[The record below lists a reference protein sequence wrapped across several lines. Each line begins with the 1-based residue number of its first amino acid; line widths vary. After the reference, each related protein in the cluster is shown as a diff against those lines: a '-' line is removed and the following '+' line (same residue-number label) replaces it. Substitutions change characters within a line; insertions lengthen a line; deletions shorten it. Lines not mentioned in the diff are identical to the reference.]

1 MPDEV
6 LPAVEPDQLVTVGQG
21 RLANLLTALVVAR
34 KQLDPSAHDH
44 GRSAVCHALRATV
57 DYISGVADKRP
68 DLVVPLRVLLYGL
81 KNLDDGI
88 VVSLLKAKTFGNRPP
103 DPTSTRLFRADA
115 AVLMQLKFEEGS
127 KLDVAGGIVA
137 RHLNRLGYQD
147 RKKAI
152 TGRRVV
158 VWRET
163 VMGLAGTEDIGAGRY
178 QFALKMLMG
187 LFPDDPK
194 AAFDCFLD
202 MMPDLD
208 LAQLPKK
215 QSLNRKN
222 KDPDCRS
229 L

>member
-6 LPAVEPDQLVTVGQG
+6 LPALEPDQLVTVGQI

-57 DYISGVADKRP
+57 DYISEVAYERP
-68 DLVVPLRVLLYGL
+68 DLVAPLRELLYGL

-103 DPTSTRLFRADA
+103 DPASIKAFRADA
-115 AVLMQLKFEEGS
+115 AVLMQLKFEEGNT
-127 KLDVAGGIVA
+127 LDVAGRIVA
-137 RHLNRLGYQD
+137 RHLDRLGYLD
-147 RKKAI
+147 RKQAI
-152 TGRRVV
+152 TGKRVV
-158 VWRET
+158 AWRET
-163 VMGLAGTEDIGAGRY
+163 VRGLAGTNDISAGRY
-178 QFALKMLMG
+178 QFALAMLKG
-187 LFPDDPK
+187 RFPDDPK

-208 LAQLPKK
+208 LAQIPKK
-215 QSLNRKN
+215 QALNRKN
-222 KDPDCRS
+222 KDPDCLS
-229 L
+229 H